1 MRTYRFTFLL
11 LLLLFPHA
19 APLWAEEALT
29 VGIFP
34 RRNAVL
40 TTQLF
45 TPLSDY
51 LSATLNR
58 PVKLVTAKD
67 FASFWEGVEAQRYDL
82 VHYNQYHYIQSTDK
96 YTVIASNQE
105 WGSGEIAGV
114 LYVRRDSGI
123 DTIAELR
130 GKDIIFGGGEDAM
143 MSYIVPRYL
152 LQQGGLKEGDYRVH
166 FASNPPNA
174 VLAVY
179 FQQVTA
185 GGAGDVAVNLPK
197 VKNIIGD
204 DEMKYLAVSEKIKHL
219 PWAVRNDMPKLLQQ
233 QIQQLL
239 VNLGEND
246 SGRAVLKAARLSGM
260 SQAVDR
266 DYEGA
271 RNIIG
276 KLIPETTQ

>member
-40 TTQLF
+40 TNQLF

-185 GGAGDVAVNLPK
+185 GGAGDVAINLPK

-219 PWAVRNDMPKLLQQ
+219 PWAVRSDMPKLLQQ